1 MRRRENQFEKERPPY
16 NRPSPESSELA
27 HFLFISAFDS
37 ERPEAQSPR
46 LSAPQAHNDGERC
59 FEHTSMP
66 KCARCTESPGIRRR
80 DCGGEDRDVRGTR
93 PRRCQPLDGWEIRV
107 SHVDYAPGRVGMAHQ
122 HQGFLFAYVLQ
133 GSVVAQVIGN
143 GVSDEVRTYRTG
155 EMFYE
160 PIGSTHQ
167 VSKNASATEPA
178 RLLAIN
184 LLPKAAR

>member
-1 MRRRENQFEKERPPY
+1 MAVSRREAMAA
-16 NRPSPESSELA
+16 LA
-27 HFLFISAFDS
+27 VLVDWAAATSRADA
-37 ERPEAQSPR
+37 AQAAPT
-46 LSAPQAHNDGERC
+46 APQAPV
-59 FEHTSMP
+59 FT
-66 KCARCTESPGIRRR
+66 R
-80 DCGGEDRDVRGTR
+80 DLPPVS
-93 PRRCQPLDGWEIRV
+93 LDGWEIRV

-184 LLPKAAR
+184 LLPKTSR

>member
-1 MRRRENQFEKERPPY
+1 MAVSRREAIAALAVLADWIAA
-16 NRPSPESSELA
+16 SSRLHA
-27 HFLFISAFDS
+27 A
-37 ERPEAQSPR
+37 AQGAPT
-46 LSAPQAHNDGERC
+46 APQTPV
-59 FEHTSMP
+59 F
-66 KCARCTESPGIRRR
+66 
-80 DCGGEDRDVRGTR
+80 TR
-93 PRRCQPLDGWEIRV
+93 ALPAVSLDGWEIRV
-107 SHVDYAPGRVGMAHQ
+107 SHVDYAPGRVGMPHQ

-143 GVSDEVRTYRTG
+143 GISDEVRTYRTG

-184 LLPKAAR
+184 LLPKAR